1 MSEDRKKIIAKLIKI
16 KALAERGV
24 GGEQATAQLMYDTLK
39 KRYGITDEEVSRA
52 AGGTVDITEID
63 LKQCWGLAFALGV
76 IANNLQDEME
86 LCTICPHTHTE
97 DCAGCGTHENIKDL
111 QIQYETMKQKL
122 EEVAMEV
129 QGMARTKILVPPEKQ
144 CGYTSVIVSYSTGID
159 STGAI
164 YWATQNFA
172 PEKYS
177 CCTATL
183 AQSTA

>member
-86 LCTICPHTHTE
+86 LCTVCPHTHTE
-97 DCAGCGTHENIKDL
+97 DCAGCGTSGNIKDL

-129 QGMARTKILVPPEKQ
+129 
-144 CGYTSVIVSYSTGID
+144 
-159 STGAI
+159 
-164 YWATQNFA
+164 
-172 PEKYS
+172 
-177 CCTATL
+177 
-183 AQSTA
+183 

>member
-63 LKQCWGLAFALGV
+63 LKQYWGLAFALGV

-86 LCTICPHTHTE
+86 LCTICPHTHT
-97 DCAGCGTHENIKDL
+97 GLRRVRH
-111 QIQYETMKQKL
+111 
-122 EEVAMEV
+122 
-129 QGMARTKILVPPEKQ
+129 AREHK
-144 CGYTSVIVSYSTGID
+144 G
-159 STGAI
+159 
-164 YWATQNFA
+164 FA
-172 PEKYS
+172 D
-177 CCTATL
+177 TV
-183 AQSTA
+183 

>member
-39 KRYGITDEEVSRA
+39 KRYGITDE
-52 AGGTVDITEID
+52 
-63 LKQCWGLAFALGV
+63 GV

-86 LCTICPHTHTE
+86 LCTVCPHTHTE
-97 DCAGCGTHENIKDL
+97 DCAGCGTSENIKDL

-129 QGMARTKILVPPEKQ
+129 
-144 CGYTSVIVSYSTGID
+144 
-159 STGAI
+159 
-164 YWATQNFA
+164 
-172 PEKYS
+172 
-177 CCTATL
+177 
-183 AQSTA
+183 

>member
-63 LKQCWGLAFALGV
+63 LKQC
-76 IANNLQDEME
+76 
-86 LCTICPHTHTE
+86 PHTHTE
-97 DCAGCGTHENIKDL
+97 DCAGCGTSENIKDL

-129 QGMARTKILVPPEKQ
+129 
-144 CGYTSVIVSYSTGID
+144 
-159 STGAI
+159 
-164 YWATQNFA
+164 
-172 PEKYS
+172 
-177 CCTATL
+177 
-183 AQSTA
+183 

>member
-86 LCTICPHTHTE
+86 LCTICPHTHTG

-129 QGMARTKILVPPEKQ
+129 
-144 CGYTSVIVSYSTGID
+144 
-159 STGAI
+159 
-164 YWATQNFA
+164 
-172 PEKYS
+172 
-177 CCTATL
+177 
-183 AQSTA
+183 